1 MRVKKKSLWP
11 CTSIC
16 QTGRTNLRN
25 PMLPLLTRTV
35 SQPTTPETLEHNFPE
50 RGHLNTK
57 KPHCGF
63 GPATNE
69 TLGCAFAC
77 RTQQRIEWRTT
88 IIENLAV
95 QNRNALSND
104 MTQQES
110 DRMPETESSYAN
122 AIAKAMSSHLRPIDN
137 ATTPTPQMKVHRM
150 FNGNVVLANTS

>member
-1 MRVKKKSLWP
+1 MRVKQKKTIGP
-11 CTSIC
+11 CTPIC
-16 QTGRTNLRN
+16 RTGRANLAQPNARV
-25 PMLPLLTRTV
+25 LTKTV
-35 SQPTTPETLEHNFPE
+35 TQPTTPERNVLGRRTS
-50 RGHLNTK
+50 NTK

-63 GPATNE
+63 GPAANE

-95 QNRNALSND
+95 QNRNGLSND
-104 MTQQES
+104 ITQQES

-150 FNGNVVLANTS
+150 FNGNVVLANTSYA